1 MTLTLPLTRK
11 ARLRNRIHQLPTA
24 THNCEVYGIWIRR
37 PRSTGKLQCKVCGRP

>member
-1 MTLTLPLTRK
+1 MTLLLTRK
-11 ARLRNRIHQLPTA
+11 ARLCDRIRHLPVA